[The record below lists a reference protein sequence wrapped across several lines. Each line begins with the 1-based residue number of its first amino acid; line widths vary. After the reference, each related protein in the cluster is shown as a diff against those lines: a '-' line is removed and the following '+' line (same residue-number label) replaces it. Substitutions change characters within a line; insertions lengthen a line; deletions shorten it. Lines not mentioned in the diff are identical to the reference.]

1 MVYIQADIIHCMEKH
16 DMKYLSSQET
26 KDVVDRV
33 NTINFD
39 DYSPEN
45 IDDMGEY
52 KEHKNERKRLEAVIE
67 RADKPY
73 LIYGAKGIGKTA
85 LIHSIC
91 RDNGVALIEYNCGM
105 GTSRADLQGRTLVDD
120 KGSYYEREF
129 FPKCFE
135 VANYFGHAVGYL
147 DEVGALE
154 EDIQKWCN
162 RPLDSRKSCSAG
174 GRTYRLNEGCKLVFI
189 LTTNPVE
196 YAGVNN
202 LTEDLKSR
210 LIGSIWDYPSAEEVE
225 KIIDWT
231 GIPVDY
237 VKEPLLTFAQ
247 NTYSLR
253 KKGEVE
259 YVLSP
264 RDLIQFVDVYR
275 DNTEDFGKQGRISDV
290 LAETIKETILI
301 KYTED
306 PQEQELIKGRAAET
320 FGVTL

>member
-1 MVYIQADIIHCMEKH
+1 MVSDSKKTTLSRVGFASDSVPDSSVRSMLKEYSKLFDYTIDVSDPKTVEKA
-16 DMKYLSSQET
+16 T
-26 KDVVDRV
+26 K
-33 NTINFD
+33 
-39 DYSPEN
+39 
-45 IDDMGEY
+45 G
-52 KEHKNERKRLEAVIE
+52 
-67 RADKPY
+67 
-73 LIYGAKGIGKTA
+73 
-85 LIHSIC
+85 
-91 RDNGVALIEYNCGM
+91 
-105 GTSRADLQGRTLVDD
+105 
-120 KGSYYEREF
+120 
-129 FPKCFE
+129 
-135 VANYFGHAVGYL
+135 
-147 DEVGALE
+147 
-154 EDIQKWCN
+154 
-162 RPLDSRKSCSAG
+162 
-174 GRTYRLNEGCKLVFI
+174 
-189 LTTNPVE
+189 
-196 YAGVNN
+196 
-202 LTEDLKSR
+202 
-210 LIGSIWDYPSAEEVE
+210 AEEVE
-225 KIIDWT
+225 KIINWT